1 MRLNQKRR
9 VANPGDANLTR
20 LHFGKQ
26 RTRTRAGTFREQ
38 RRDPNAGDEIALR
51 PIAAGTELDARRFF
65 RAAVGRLAHYFSL
78 SRKRIRHCR
87 GTI

>member
-1 MRLNQKRR
+1 MPD
-9 VANPGDANLTR
+9 PGDANLTG

-26 RTRTRAGTFREQ
+26 RTRARAGTFREQ
-38 RRDPNAGDEIALR
+38 RRNPDAGDEIALG
-51 PIAAGTELDARRFF
+51 PIAAGAQFDAGRFF
-65 RAAVGRLAHYFSL
+65 RARMWRLANYFSL